1 MPSVVVV
8 CLARLLNGRLVSPC
22 PPVIRR
28 SHSPLAVYVAGLRKA
43 GLPEER
49 GPCYAAFAASFVEEW
64 PGYGRTAAEMSVLP
78 KSSPLNSSAVRW
90 FFAIA

>member
-1 MPSVVVV
+1 MYF
-8 CLARLLNGRLVSPC
+8 
-22 PPVIRR
+22 PPEL
-28 SHSPLAVYVAGLRKA
+28 LAVYVAGLRKA

-49 GPCYAAFAASFVEEW
+49 SPCYAGLAASFVEEW